1 MGAYQ
6 RQVAAMPLSLVVF
19 ERGEGKQIG
28 EGDWN
33 CPACQEVNFARNVDC
48 RKCGRQ
54 KPTDGP
60 SGENAI
66 LALSQRVK
74 EQNLLPGDW
83 TCLMCQEI
91 NFGNRT
97 ACRKCASSRPAGT
110 AQEQLDN
117 LKGANQMPGSALT
130 GAVVGYVRPGSLKPV
145 SDWARQWDSGP
156 VNGMLVGETELPA
169 WLRGVDMP
177 EPTAK
182 SLEGKYGEPYRKKRR
197 KGSDASDS
205 GDDKKKKDKKEKKDK
220 KKKLACESSSSSSSS
235 SEEDDDEEEEGEES
249 EEEKASNSDSDAGKK
264 KKPKKK
270 EIDVEEELAVREKM
284 RARRAKMRVVSL
296 D

>member
-1 MGAYQ
+1 
-6 RQVAAMPLSLVVF
+6 MPLSLVVF

-28 EGDWN
+28 EGDWT
-33 CPACQEVNFARNVDC
+33 CPACQELNFARNTDC
-48 RKCGRQ
+48 RKCGKQ
-54 KPTDGP
+54 KPAEGP

-66 LALSQRVK
+66 LALSQKIK

-97 ACRKCASSRPAGT
+97 NCRKCNSMRPIGT

-117 LKGANQMPGSALT
+117 LKSANQMPGSALT

-145 SDWARQWDSGP
+145 SNWARQWDSGP

-177 EPTAK
+177 PPAK
-182 SLEGKYGEPYRKKRR
+182 SIDSGMWGEPYKKKRR
-197 KGSDASDS
+197 KGSSDS
-205 GDDKKKKDKKEKKDK
+205 GDEKKKKDKKEKKDK

-235 SEEDDDEEEEGEES
+235 EEGDDEGEGEEEEEGEES
-249 EEEKASNSDSDAGKK
+249 EEEAASNSDSDAGKK

-270 EIDVEEELAVREKM
+270 EIDVEEELALRARM
-284 RARRAKMRVVSL
+284 RARRQQRTISL